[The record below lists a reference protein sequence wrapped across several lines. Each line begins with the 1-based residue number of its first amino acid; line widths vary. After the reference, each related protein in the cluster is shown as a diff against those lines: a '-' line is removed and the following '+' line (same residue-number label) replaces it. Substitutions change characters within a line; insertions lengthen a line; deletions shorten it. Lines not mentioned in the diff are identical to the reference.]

1 MLLLFA
7 YLSFDTINRYRYH
20 YSDYKYPA
28 MRGTV
33 EITKEKHLDMYLKM
47 VQTRR
52 FEEMAAKLFIQGKV
66 HGTAHFCIGEEATGI
81 GVCAGLENDDY
92 ILQTHR
98 GHNQGIGKNMDINRM
113 MAEFLGKETG
123 YCKGKGGCMHIAD
136 FSKGSLG
143 ANGIVGGGIPLAVGA
158 ALTQKYKKKDN
169 ITVGFFGDGA
179 ANEGAFHESLNLA
192 SVWKLPVLFVCTN
205 NYYGM
210 STHLSKSM
218 NIKDI
223 SIRAD
228 SYGIKGMAL
237 DGNDILKI
245 YEETVKAKEYVKKNG
260 PMLMV
265 LNTYRWM
272 GHSKSDAQAYRT
284 KEEVKEWKAK
294 CPIKRYRK
302 HLLKEGIATEDML
315 LELENQ
321 AVADIKLAVEYAESS
336 PEPRIEN
343 IFEDVY
349 A

>member
-1 MLLLFA
+1 M
-7 YLSFDTINRYRYH
+7 
-20 YSDYKYPA
+20 K
-28 MRGTV
+28 
-33 EITKEKHLDMYLKM
+33 ITKAKHLDMYLKM

-52 FEEMAAKLFIQGKV
+52 FEEKAAKLFVQGKV

-81 GVCAGLENDDY
+81 GVCSALENDDY

-98 GHNQGIGKNMDINRM
+98 GHNQGIGKNMDINLM

-158 ALTQKYKKKDN
+158 ALSQKYKKKDN

-218 NIKDI
+218 NITDI
-223 SIRAD
+223 SIRAE
-228 SYGIKGMAL
+228 SYGIKGMAI

-245 YEETVKAKEYVKKNG
+245 YEETTKAKKYVMKNG

-284 KEEVKEWKAK
+284 KEEVDEWKAK
-294 CPIKRYRK
+294 CPIKQYREY
-302 HLLKEGIATEDML
+302 LLNEGIATENTL
-315 LELENQ
+315 SELDKQ
-321 AVADIKLAVEYAESS
+321 AVQDIETAVEFAENS